1 MMAERIQVGEQSFQN
16 LRSRDAL
23 YVDKT
28 EYIYN
33 IVTSG
38 RFFFL
43 SRPRRFGK
51 SLLLSTLAAYFQG
64 QKELFKGLYLG
75 HAEPELAAREGRE
88 AWQEHPVLSLDLSS
102 DNNKIPQTLE
112 KNLNT
117 QLIAWEKL
125 YGKEADED
133 TLALRFRGV
142 IRRAYEQT
150 QQQVVILVDEYD
162 KPLLDTLQLPELHK
176 ELKDI
181 LHGFYSVIKGSSNYL
196 RFVFFTGVTRFAK
209 VGIFSGLNNLN
220 DISMDAAMAGLCGI
234 TDQELVDNFSPEI
247 DALAAA
253 QKLTREE
260 TLRTLKKKYNGYYF
274 SEECNVSVYNPF
286 SLLNTFYK
294 NRFSDYWFATG
305 TPTFLVEELKSKHF
319 YFPDLED
326 NILVRK
332 QWLENYSTESQ
343 DIVPVLLQAGYLS
356 IKEYI
361 PQRGVYRLG
370 FPNDEVRYSF
380 LANLLPI
387 FAPITDSDTGDAVWD
402 FQQAI
407 ETGAVE
413 QVMEKMVALLA
424 GVPYGSIDDARY
436 YERDAQVA
444 FYFVFKLLGQFVETE
459 VHNNKGRADIIVH
472 TPEVIYIFE
481 LKLWSAGT
489 PEEAIAQ
496 IKAQGY
502 ATPYKESRKKILL
515 VGASFDPEKRNIGAW
530 KSEEFTPEGPSALR
544 TP

>member
-1 MMAERIQVGEQSFQN
+1 MVLERIMPIGEQSFQN
-16 LRSRDAL
+16 LRTRNIL

-28 EYIYN
+28 EYIYRLLN
-33 IVTSG
+33 GSVY
-38 RFFFL
+38 FL

-64 QKELFKGLYLG
+64 RKDLFKGLYLE

-88 AWQEHPVLSLDLSS
+88 AWQEYPVLSFSLNAEHYVNEHS
-102 DNNKIPQTLE
+102 LE
-112 KNLNT
+112 SILNR
-117 QLIAWEKL
+117 QLALYEKL
-125 YGKEADED
+125 YGRESEED
-133 TLALRFRGV
+133 TLAGRLSGV
-142 IRRAYEQT
+142 IRRACEQKGL
-150 QQQVVILVDEYD
+150 QVVFLMDEYD
-162 KPLLDTLQLPELHK
+162 KPLLSTLHNQPLHQAYK
-176 ELKDI
+176 GILHAFFTVLKDS
-181 LHGFYSVIKGSSNYL
+181 GNYL

-260 TLRTLKKKYNGYYF
+260 TLRTLKKKYDGYYF

-319 YFPDLED
+319 YFPDLDD

-387 FAPITDSDTGDAVWD
+387 FAPITDSYTGDAVWD

-407 ETGAVE
+407 ETGGVE

-444 FYFVFKLLGQFVETE
+444 FYFVFKLLGQFVQTE
-459 VHNNKGRADIIVH
+459 VHNHKGRADIIVH

-489 PEEAIAQ
+489 PDEAIAQ

-502 ATPYKESRKKILL
+502 ATPYKESRKRILL
-515 VGASFDPEKRNIGAW
+515 VGASFDPERRNIGAW
-530 KSEEFTPEGPSALR
+530 KSEEFTPGAKGAQPVV
-544 TP
+544 

>member
-1 MMAERIQVGEQSFQN
+1 MVLERIMPIGEQSFQN
-16 LRSRDAL
+16 LRNDNAM

-28 EYIYN
+28 HYIYN
-33 IVTSG
+33 IITQG
-38 RFFFL
+38 RVFFL

-64 QKELFKGLYLG
+64 RKDLFKGLYLE

-88 AWQEHPVLSLDLSS
+88 AWQEHPVLSFSLNAEHYVNEHS
-102 DNNKIPQTLE
+102 LE
-112 KNLNT
+112 SILNR
-117 QLIAWEKL
+117 QLVLYEKL
-125 YGKEADED
+125 YGRELEED
-133 TLALRFRGV
+133 TLAGRLSGV
-142 IRRAYEQT
+142 IRRACEQKGL
-150 QQQVVILVDEYD
+150 QVVFLMDEYD
-162 KPLLDTLQLPELHK
+162 KPLLSTLHNPPLHQVYK
-176 ELKDI
+176 GILHAFFTVLKDS
-181 LHGFYSVIKGSSNYL
+181 GDYL
-196 RFVFFTGVTRFAK
+196 RFIFFTGVTRFAK

-260 TLRTLKKKYNGYYF
+260 TLRTLKKKYDGYYF

-319 YFPDLED
+319 YFPDLDD

-407 ETGAVE
+407 ETGGVE

-444 FYFVFKLLGQFVETE
+444 FYFVFKLLGQFVQTE

-496 IKAQGY
+496 IKEQGY
-502 ATPYKESRKKILL
+502 AMPYKESRKKILL

-530 KSEEFTPEGPSALR
+530 KAEEFTPEGS
-544 TP
+544 

>member
-1 MMAERIQVGEQSFQN
+1 MPIGEQSFQN
-16 LRSRDAL
+16 LRNDNAM

-28 EYIYN
+28 HYIYN
-33 IVTSG
+33 IITQG
-38 RFFFL
+38 RVFFL

-75 HAEPELAAREGRE
+75 DAEPELAAREGRE
-88 AWQEHPVLSLDLSS
+88 AWQEHPVLSFSLNAEHYVNEHS
-102 DNNKIPQTLE
+102 LE
-112 KNLNT
+112 SILNR
-117 QLIAWEKL
+117 QLALYEKL
-125 YGKEADED
+125 YGRESEED
-133 TLALRFRGV
+133 TLAGRLSGV
-142 IRRAYEQT
+142 IRRACEQKGL
-150 QQQVVILVDEYD
+150 QVVFLMDEYD
-162 KPLLDTLQLPELHK
+162 KPLLSTLHNPPLHQVYK
-176 ELKDI
+176 GILHAFFTVLKDS
-181 LHGFYSVIKGSSNYL
+181 GNYL

-260 TLRTLKKKYNGYYF
+260 TLRTLKKKYDGYYF

-319 YFPDLED
+319 YFPDLDD

-332 QWLENYSTESQ
+332 QWLENYSTDSQ

-407 ETGAVE
+407 ETGGVE

-444 FYFVFKLLGQFVETE
+444 FYFVFKLLGQFVQTE

-530 KSEEFTPEGPSALR
+530 KAEEFMPGAKGAQPVV
-544 TP
+544 